1 MKKNRIVS
9 LVMASVMLSGTVAT
23 MAACGGKKF
32 GDTEQSFEVYALKT
46 GHGVEWVEKALE
58 AFSEKAEIKE
68 KYPDL
73 QYKLTTNSE
82 SGFGATQVMSGGT
95 SIDLVLAGGSYSPAN
110 ILKEYKKGQ
119 LYLENLQD
127 VYESKIPNYNGG
139 YEKNADG
146 EEWTYAEKMRAANP
160 TLHDSLAVEDANG
173 ELVHYTS
180 VTSNGK
186 LGIVY
191 NKTKMDEYGYKD
203 ATTGETILPRTTN
216 ELVALADSIKNKNK
230 DKKDTEKYYAFIS
243 SGETSYW
250 AQGIS
255 KTFWAQYSGYD
266 GYDNY
271 FQGLWMNA
279 NGEYEVNV
287 NVVDDQGKRE
297 SLRVVDKIMNYRN
310 GYIHPD
316 SAALGFTRAQALLLD
331 GTALMQANGD
341 WVAEELEY
349 LRDDDTAEE
358 AVNNEIR
365 FMEDPLISALG
376 TTLESIENDEEYSA
390 VIGAIRAGQTA
401 LQGSYKVPD
410 YSGASAAWK
419 TVNYDVT
426 QTDYDRIVE
435 ATLLY
440 SGGTTAG
447 DVVIPSY
454 AKAKAIAKD
463 FLLYLASDEFL
474 KMYMEVTGGAGV
486 PFYYDVQTNAP
497 EMYDSFNPI
506 QQDRIKMVD
515 GKKTLAPI
523 LTANYKLVYLGGFA
537 NSTAHDMETY
547 FYTKNDDQYKSADKI
562 CDDTVDN
569 YTKNDNANW
578 KYMLEQAK
586 MG

>member
-1 MKKNRIVS
+1 MKKNKIFS
-9 LVMASVMLSGTVAT
+9 LAMASIMLGSTVAT
-23 MAACGGKKF
+23 MASCGKKF
-32 GDTEQSFEVYALKT
+32 GDDEQSFEVYALKT
-46 GHGVEWVEKALE
+46 GHGVEWAEKALK
-58 AFSEKAEIKE
+58 AFSEKDEIKE

-82 SGFGATQVMSGGT
+82 ADFGSTQVMSGGT
-95 SIDLVLAGGSYSPAN
+95 TIDLVLAHGGYSPAN
-110 ILKEYKKGQ
+110 MLKEYKKGQ
-119 LYLENLQD
+119 LYLESLEE
-127 VYESKIPNYNGG
+127 VYNSKIPTYNGG
-139 YEKNADG
+139 YEKNAAG
-146 EEWTYAEKMRAANP
+146 EEWTYATKMQAADI
-160 TLHDSLAVEDANG
+160 TLYDSFGIEDENG
-173 ELVHYTS
+173 DIVHYT
-180 VTSNGK
+180 TSTANGK
-186 LGIVY
+186 YGIVY
-191 NKTKMDEYGYKD
+191 NKTKMNEYGYKD
-203 ATTGETILPRTTN
+203 DATGETILPRTTN
-216 ELVALADSIKNKNK
+216 ELIALADSIKSKNVG
-230 DKKDTEKYYAFIS
+230 KKDAEKYYAFIS

-266 GYDNY
+266 EYNNY

-297 SLRVVDKIMNYRN
+297 SLRVVDRIMNYRN

-390 VIGAIRAGQTA
+390 VIGAIRAGETA

-410 YSGASAAWK
+410 YSGATATWK
-419 TVNYDVT
+419 MVDYDIT
-426 QTDYDRIVE
+426 QSDYDRIAE
-435 ATLLY
+435 ATLVY
-440 SGGTTAG
+440 SAGTTAG
-447 DVVIPSY
+447 GIMIPSY
-454 AKAKAIAKD
+454 ATAKAVAKD
-463 FLLYLASDEFL
+463 FLVYLASDEFL
-474 KMYMEVTGGAGV
+474 KMYIEVTGGAGV
-486 PFYYDVQTNAP
+486 PFYYDVQTKAP

-506 QQDRIKMVD
+506 QKDRIKMVD
-515 GKKTLAPI
+515 GKKSLPPI
-523 LTANYKLVYLGGFA
+523 LSANYKLVYLGGYA
-537 NSTAHDMETY
+537 NSTVHDMETY
-547 FYTKNDDQYKSADKI
+547 FYTKNDNQYKSADQI
-562 CDDTVDN
+562 CDEIVND
-569 YTKNDNANW
+569 YTKNNNANW